1 MKKYNFFNK
10 IFSEVNQ
17 LRYYIYEKI
26 LLSIKRKYL
35 KNILLK
41 KYPQIDIIL
50 PTYNRSEML
59 LKRSIPSVLNQTYK
73 NFKLIIIGDKCTDN
87 TKKIIESF
95 VDKRIYFEN
104 LKERKKRY
112 PETPENH
119 WFAGPVVAIN
129 RGLELISGDWIARID
144 DDDIWTN
151 DHLEKLLKHALET
164 KVEFVSSSYTTIVN
178 DQKKI
183 KDFSHENPAIGGVQ
197 TWLYVSYLKFFKSN
211 INCWRK
217 SWNKVNDLDLQD
229 RMYRAGVRMSYF
241 PISTCTIKPRPNET
255 EIGIKAYKK
264 NEKEFLSKY
273 KFHE

>member
-1 MKKYNFFNK
+1 MKKYNLFNK

-26 LLSIKRKYL
+26 LLGINRKYL

-73 NFKLIIIGDKCTDN
+73 NFRLIIIGHKCTDN
-87 TKKIIESF
+87 TEEIIKSF
-95 VDKRIYFEN
+95 DDKRIYFEN

-119 WFAGPVVAIN
+119 WYAGPVVPIN
-129 RGLELISGDWIARID
+129 RALELISGDWIARID

-151 DHLEKLLKHALET
+151 DHLEKLLNHAV
-164 KVEFVSSSYTTIVN
+164 KMKIEFVSSSYTTIVN
-178 DQKKI
+178 NQKII
-183 KDFSHENPAIGGVQ
+183 KDFSLENPAVGGVQ

-217 SWNKVNDLDLQD
+217 SWHKVNDLDLQD
-229 RMYRAGVRMSYF
+229 RMYRTGVRMSYL
-241 PISTCTIKPRPNET
+241 PVSTCTIKPRPNET
-255 EIGIKAYKK
+255 EIGLNAYKNNK
-264 NEKEFLSKY
+264 QEFLNKY
-273 KFHE
+273 KFYE